1 MERARKIVLE
11 EAYRTVTVR
20 EGEKIVEM
28 PAIRAV
34 MRSHLRDALKG
45 NGPNQRAVLGL
56 IQALES
62 AQAQAIAAINKPTG
76 KPMTD
81 LEGARRIAFALI
93 RASRVLNQKVDS
105 RAPGRTSR
113 ECGPRHN

>member
-1 MERARKIVLE
+1 MLE

-20 EGEKIVEM
+20 EGEKIVKM

-62 AQAQAIAAINKPTG
+62 AQAQAIAAINKGLP
-76 KPMTD
+76 
-81 LEGARRIAFALI
+81 
-93 RASRVLNQKVDS
+93 ASR
-105 RAPGRTSR
+105 
-113 ECGPRHN
+113 